1 MVKGDRIHLVDFSF
15 ICIFNKEDNY
25 MSACS
30 VSYTP
35 NLSDIG
41 SIPEGS
47 KCFPFRVGPF
57 SCFSHSWKLL
67 KGISLDF
74 SQMQRIVLGFVAED
88 KEGRRRI
95 CFISFCLGIFVTHFL
110 FGDICYILLAWG
122 YFLHFL
128 LENICYILFAW
139 GYLLHTFCL
148 GIFVTYFLLG
158 DICYILLA
166 WGYFL
171 HFLLENICYILF
183 AWGYLLHTFCLGIFL
198 THFLL
203 GDIYYT
209 LFTRRY
215 L

>member
-15 ICIFNKEDNY
+15 IFIFNKEDNY

-57 SCFSHSWKLL
+57 SCISHSWKLL

-74 SQMQRIVLGFVAED
+74 SQMQRIIWGFVAEER
-88 KEGRRRI
+88 EGRRRI
-95 CFISFCLGIFVTHFL
+95 CFISF
-110 FGDICYILLAWG
+110 AWR
-122 YFLHFL
+122 
-128 LENICYILFAW
+128 
-139 GYLLHTFCL
+139 YLLHTFCL

-158 DICYILLA
+158 DICYT
-166 WGYFL
+166 
-171 HFLLENICYILF
+171 LF
-183 AWGYLLHTFCLGIFL
+183 AWGYLLHTFCSGIFV

-203 GDIYYT
+203 GDIPYILFNGEYILHTFYWGIFVTHFFVLEHLANTCFNINYFSLKAGSYT
-209 LFTRRY
+209 EDY
-215 L
+215 PI